1 MYIKITHKS
10 DGKIVS
16 LHMHHLPRRHEN
28 VVINAVVYKILDV
41 LWHIEDIHFTYA
53 ELIVEEHT

>member
-28 VVINAVVYKILDV
+28 VVINAVVFKNFDLQWD
-41 LWHIEDIHFTYA
+41 IEDIHFTYD